1 MVEKSI
7 KGSLRNFFF
16 MITIQSPLPLEP
28 LGTSASPVEVADF
41 MPDSEGSDAPLGPA
55 AESLSSDRA
64 SSWNRRKTLWG
75 GVMFGLFLVFLIVF
89 AIVFSQH
96 LETMSYVMLGLS
108 FGSVVVLI
116 LGCGIIECCEINSY
130 L

>member
-1 MVEKSI
+1 
-7 KGSLRNFFF
+7 